1 MDVNFLELAEQL
13 LAMRASQPQI
23 KVEKKLS
30 KMVRGEIM
38 ALNYL
43 SVKGNT
49 AHPKDMSENL
59 LLTTARIAAILNS
72 LEKQGLVTRSPDP
85 NNNRQTIVALTDTGR
100 NVVEEHHQ
108 EMLMSVAKTLELLGE
123 KDATEYIRLQK
134 KLLDIGSFW
143 R

>member
-1 MDVNFLELAEQL
+1 MDADFLELAEQL

-49 AHPKDMSENL
+49 AHPKELSEDL

-85 NNNRQTIVALTDTGR
+85 DDNRQTVVTLTDTGCS
-100 NVVEEHHQ
+100 VVEKHHQ
-108 EMLMSVAKTLELLGE
+108 EMLASVARTLELLGE
-123 KDATEYIRLQK
+123 KDAKEYIRLQK
-134 KLLDIGSFW
+134 RLLEIGSFW